1 MAVGAEVVLAAP
13 VVGHDVAGAGVRRA
27 DDLQPL
33 LPCSALRTHVW
44 TAAQP
49 PPGILCPAFSSDH
62 VMNEAHH
69 GLPDGTFAAARYSST
84 FGPAFVPTSRTPS
97 SPFATPSAAPPSSP
111 AAAGRH
117 HARALHHGG
126 RRGHGRRRRG
136 AAGEQALGL

>member
-1 MAVGAEVVLAAP
+1 MSPGRASAALTICRP
-13 VVGHDVAGAGVRRA
+13 F
-27 DDLQPL
+27 

-69 GLPDGTFAAARYSST
+69 GLPDGTLAAARYSST

-97 SPFATPSAAPPSSP
+97 SPFATPSAAPPSPPPAGAGTTPASTT
-111 AAAGRH
+111 AAAAATGC
-117 HARALHHGG
+117 
-126 RRGHGRRRRG
+126 G
-136 AAGEQALGL
+136 AAARLESRPLASESLVW